1 MGQTKMRFQPAFW
14 LASFNKAKEFLYFQ
28 DVDTG
33 GTQGDAYACH
43 STKDSVSFMVTGE
56 KLSQVSFP
64 AVWSKADVTLKFQ
77 KLAVRKP
84 VHSLF
89 SSSTE

>member
-56 KLSQVSFP
+56 KLSQVSI
-64 AVWSKADVTLKFQ
+64 LKQ
-77 KLAVRKP
+77 ILVIYAPGPRI
-84 VHSLF
+84 SF
-89 SSSTE
+89 STV